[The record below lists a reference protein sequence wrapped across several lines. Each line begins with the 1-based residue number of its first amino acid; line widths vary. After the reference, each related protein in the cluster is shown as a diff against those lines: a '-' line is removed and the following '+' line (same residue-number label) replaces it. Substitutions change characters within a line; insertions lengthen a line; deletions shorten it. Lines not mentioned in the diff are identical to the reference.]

1 MLGYDTTSKPYSIV
15 LEKVFVYFRRDEFFR
30 KCADVFDQN
39 PGPVLNEGIIEAGET
54 AMMCLCDAIDHADG
68 LSRLHKL

>member
-39 PGPVLNEGIIEAGET
+39 PGSVTNEEIIEAGE
-54 AMMCLCDAIDHADG
+54 AAIMYLYDAIDHADG
-68 LSRLHKL
+68 LSRLHKI